1 MTAAIPAAAG
11 MASAEMYHEVS
22 DPTLKTTVDGSN
34 VLSPGATTTVG
45 VLVRNTGE
53 VEVDGPT
60 DRFERTVQSLSL
72 RPGAALST
80 TVTVKSGSAP
90 LTVRTG
96 EQAVAP
102 IAVDSMQRVPIE
114 LEVDEEATPGTYRLP
129 VEMTYRYLDRLHID
143 EDDTTTYYETKTVE
157 RSLIVRVESA
167 AQFEV
172 VSVTGDG
179 LTEGGDGEVQATVR
193 NTGTETASNAALR
206 LHATDWLTP
215 RSSNAGIGT
224 LDPNET
230 ATATFRVGVND
241 VSAGDHA
248 VRFSLRYDD
257 ANGVISE
264 TPVHTGTVTTGEGP
278 RFGVK
283 TSAEALYVDS
293 TGVVTLTVRNT
304 GDTTAQNVR
313 AQLRESSP
321 LVPVSGSASLGDL
334 APGETA
340 TAPLRIE
347 VSDVAAGEYPLSA
360 VVKRDDSFGDPV
372 TTEVRTGTV
381 TANEGPEFAVN
392 ASAEALYVDSTGA
405 VTLTV
410 RNTGDTTAQNA
421 RVQLRESSPLVPVS
435 GSASLGDLAPGET
448 ATTRLRVEMSDR
460 ALAGE
465 YPLSIVVKRDDA
477 FNDPVVTEPLSVGV
491 DVGPER
497 TFETSSAGSASA
509 GSTTTVS
516 FEVTNSGEAPMRN
529 AVVRLNADS
538 PFETDDDTA
547 YVGRVEPG
555 ESATVQF
562 TVSVDGAATP
572 KAYALDTTVA
582 FDNAFNRRVVTD
594 VESTELRVEAGS
606 GGLLA
611 AIINTLSDLIGL

>member
-1 MTAAIPAAAG
+1 

-114 LEVDEEATPGTYRLP
+114 VEVDEEATPGTYRLP

-257 ANGVISE
+257 ANGVVSE

-293 TGVVTLTVRNT
+293 TGV
-304 GDTTAQNVR
+304 
-313 AQLRESSP
+313 
-321 LVPVSGSASLGDL
+321 
-334 APGETA
+334 
-340 TAPLRIE
+340 
-347 VSDVAAGEYPLSA
+347 
-360 VVKRDDSFGDPV
+360 
-372 TTEVRTGTV
+372 
-381 TANEGPEFAVN
+381 
-392 ASAEALYVDSTGA
+392 

-547 YVGRVEPG
+547 YVGRLEPG